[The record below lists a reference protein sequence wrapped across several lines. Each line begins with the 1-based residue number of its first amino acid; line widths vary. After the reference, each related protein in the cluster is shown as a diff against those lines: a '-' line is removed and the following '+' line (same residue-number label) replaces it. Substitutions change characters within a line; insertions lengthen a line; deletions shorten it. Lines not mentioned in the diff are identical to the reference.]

1 MKQKTYFFKFLATAF
16 VLLSLLL
23 GCNTVKPVEY
33 VPGQEYTLMVLH
45 TNDHHGTT
53 LAKEGIA
60 GLAERATYIKGIRSE
75 YENVLLLDA
84 GDINSGSAL
93 SNMFYAEPDIK
104 AYNMMGYQGVALG
117 NHEFDGTLAK
127 LEKQI
132 EISDFSWLAANIVK
146 ENGDHFVEPY
156 IIKDYHGFR
165 VAVVGLT
172 TLRTLQIASPDE
184 SLIFLD
190 EIEVAKEV
198 VSYLKEKELVDVIIL
213 LGHLGS
219 VEESPNQ
226 NTSIKLAQEVESIDL
241 IIDGHSHTKFEE
253 PLYVNGTP
261 IVSANEW
268 GKFVGQGLL
277 KIVDGQVVD
286 FQWQSVAISTEAFPP
301 DEEIIHLI
309 QPYSAKAEKSL
320 DDVVMNTASEF
331 EFGNKLPRYGETA
344 LGNLLCDA
352 TVGYVTATGVYVDFA
367 IQNGGT
373 IRSRL
378 PAGVVTKGDIL
389 TMLPFENYIYV
400 LSLKG
405 EDVIELFEYIGTV
418 KQGAGGFPLFS
429 KEVSYTLKYD
439 QQGNGKVTDLLID
452 GQPIVPS
459 AIYSIATNDY
469 LAGGGDGYE
478 VFKKCIDSYN
488 TSMLLSEAVVEYAKT
503 LPQPVQPSKD
513 GRIKVVG
520 GIQP

>member
-1 MKQKTYFFKFLATAF
+1 
-16 VLLSLLL
+16 
-23 GCNTVKPVEY
+23 
-33 VPGQEYTLMVLH
+33 
-45 TNDHHGTT
+45 
-53 LAKEGIA
+53 
-60 GLAERATYIKGIRSE
+60 
-75 YENVLLLDA
+75 
-84 GDINSGSAL
+84 
-93 SNMFYAEPDIK
+93 
-104 AYNMMGYQGVALG
+104 
-117 NHEFDGTLAK
+117 
-127 LEKQI
+127 
-132 EISDFSWLAANIVK
+132 
-146 ENGDHFVEPY
+146 
-156 IIKDYHGFR
+156 
-165 VAVVGLT
+165 
-172 TLRTLQIASPDE
+172 
-184 SLIFLD
+184 
-190 EIEVAKEV
+190 
-198 VSYLKEKELVDVIIL
+198 
-213 LGHLGS
+213 
-219 VEESPNQ
+219 
-226 NTSIKLAQEVESIDL
+226 
-241 IIDGHSHTKFEE
+241 
-253 PLYVNGTP
+253 
-261 IVSANEW
+261 
-268 GKFVGQGLL
+268 
-277 KIVDGQVVD
+277 
-286 FQWQSVAISTEAFPP
+286 
-301 DEEIIHLI
+301 
-309 QPYSAKAEKSL
+309 
-320 DDVVMNTASEF
+320 MNTASEF

-352 TVGYVTATGVYVDFA
+352 TVGYVTTTGVYVDFA

-418 KQGAGGFPLFS
+418 KQGAGGFPQFS

>member
-1 MKQKTYFFKFLATAF
+1 MKQKKQIYKFAI
-16 VLLSLLL
+16 VLFACAALLF
-23 GCNTVKPVEY
+23 GCNTVKSVEY
-33 VPGQEYTLMVLH
+33 VPGQEYSLMVLH

-53 LAKEGIA
+53 LSKDGVA
-60 GLAERATYIKGIRSE
+60 GLAERATYVKEIRSE

-104 AYNMMGYQGVALG
+104 AYNMMGYQAVALG

-127 LEKQI
+127 LENQI
-132 EISDFSWLAANIVK
+132 AISDFSWVAANILK
-146 ENGDHFVEPY
+146 QKDEHFVEPC
-156 IIKDYHGFR
+156 IIKDYEGFR

-172 TLRTLQIASPDE
+172 TNRTMKIASPDE
-184 SLIFLD
+184 TLIFKD
-190 EIEVAKEV
+190 EIEVAKEIV
-198 VSYLKEKELVDVIIL
+198 PYLKEKEFVDVVIV

-219 VEESPNQ
+219 VEEESNQ
-226 NTSIKLAQEVESIDL
+226 NTSIKLAQEVDSIDL

-286 FQWQSVAISTEAFPP
+286 FQWQSVAITTDAFPA
-301 DEEIIHLI
+301 DKEVSEMLK
-309 QPYSAKAEKSL
+309 PYQIEAENSL
-320 DDVVMNTASEF
+320 KDVVMKTTAEF
-331 EFGNKLPRYGETA
+331 NFGNKLTRYGETA
-344 LGNLLCDA
+344 LGNLVSDA
-352 TVGYVTATGVYVDFA
+352 SVAYVESTGVYVDFA

-373 IRSRL
+373 IRAGL
-378 PAGVVTKGDIL
+378 PAGDVTKEDIL

-405 EDVIELFEYIGTV
+405 EDVIELFNFIGSI
-418 KQGAGGFPLFS
+418 KQGAGAFAQVS
-429 KEVSYTLKYD
+429 KEVSYTITYD
-439 QQGNGKVTDLLID
+439 QQGNGKISEVLID
-452 GQPIVPS
+452 GKPIVPT
-459 AIYSIATNDY
+459 AIYQIATNDY
-469 LAGGGDGYE
+469 LASGGDGYE
-478 VFKKCIDSYN
+478 IFKKCIDSYN

-503 LPQPVQPSKD
+503 QSQAVEPVKD